1 MAVMKRD
8 SILNIFLTVSV
19 LICLCHGRYVN
30 VPQSVTAVK
39 GSCVTLPCST
49 SSHSHVIWYQYVSGR
64 DPIVY
69 STNYG
74 DITDHFRGRTS
85 APGSSSQGDCSLR
98 IYRVRQGD
106 NSEKLYP
113 WIQPDTGNDYHLVQI
128 YIVNPENPHISIDNQ
143 QVEGK
148 LFSATCSIRHSCPS
162 SPPPVEWI
170 GLSTVSNSEPT
181 TKEQGGLWT
190 TVFQAKF
197 KPSLQDHE
205 KYLRC
210 QSIFSSQT
218 TYSNAATVFFT
229 DAPSDVRI
237 QAEGNSVVE
246 GGSLSLKCSA
256 TSRPPPSHYEWSVS
270 QMDTTVKYS
279 GKEHRYTLKNIQ
291 RETSVS
297 CTVFNSVGQGQS
309 EQLKLNVHYAPS
321 DVRIQAEGNNVVE
334 GGSLSLKCS
343 ATSRPP
349 PSRYEWSVSQMNTTV
364 NYSGTEHRY
373 TLKNI
378 QRETSVSCTVFN
390 SVGEGQSE
398 QLKLNVHYAPS
409 DVRIQAE
416 GNSVV
421 EGGSLS
427 LTCSAASRPPPSRY
441 EWSVSQMNTTVKKSG
456 AEHRYTFK
464 NILRETSVSCTVFN
478 SVGRGQSEQ
487 LKLNVHCKLLLLLFC
502 L

>member
-1 MAVMKRD
+1 
-8 SILNIFLTVSV
+8 LNPFFFFFTVSV

-106 NSEKLYP
+106 NSKF
-113 WIQPDTGNDYHLVQI
+113 LVCFYLGGGKYSHNKQNKVI
-128 YIVNPENPHISIDNQ
+128 FSVVRSVNPENPHISIDNQ

-210 QSIFSSQT
+210 
-218 TYSNAATVFFT
+218 
-229 DAPSDVRI
+229 
-237 QAEGNSVVE
+237 
-246 GGSLSLKCSA
+246 
-256 TSRPPPSHYEWSVS
+256 
-270 QMDTTVKYS
+270 
-279 GKEHRYTLKNIQ
+279 
-291 RETSVS
+291 
-297 CTVFNSVGQGQS
+297 
-309 EQLKLNVHYAPS
+309 
-321 DVRIQAEGNNVVE
+321 
-334 GGSLSLKCS
+334 
-343 ATSRPP
+343 
-349 PSRYEWSVSQMNTTV
+349 
-364 NYSGTEHRY
+364 
-373 TLKNI
+373 
-378 QRETSVSCTVFN
+378 
-390 SVGEGQSE
+390 
-398 QLKLNVHYAPS
+398 
-409 DVRIQAE
+409 
-416 GNSVV
+416 
-421 EGGSLS
+421 
-427 LTCSAASRPPPSRY
+427 
-441 EWSVSQMNTTVKKSG
+441 
-456 AEHRYTFK
+456 
-464 NILRETSVSCTVFN
+464 
-478 SVGRGQSEQ
+478 
-487 LKLNVHCKLLLLLFC
+487 
-502 L
+502 

>member
-218 TYSNAATVFFT
+218 TYSNAATSYVSKPVYHQNYKKTYNLLILKIRKSQCMIFFINLF
-229 DAPSDVRI
+229 V
-237 QAEGNSVVE
+237 
-246 GGSLSLKCSA
+246 
-256 TSRPPPSHYEWSVS
+256 
-270 QMDTTVKYS
+270 
-279 GKEHRYTLKNIQ
+279 
-291 RETSVS
+291 
-297 CTVFNSVGQGQS
+297 
-309 EQLKLNVHYAPS
+309 
-321 DVRIQAEGNNVVE
+321 
-334 GGSLSLKCS
+334 
-343 ATSRPP
+343 
-349 PSRYEWSVSQMNTTV
+349 
-364 NYSGTEHRY
+364 
-373 TLKNI
+373 
-378 QRETSVSCTVFN
+378 
-390 SVGEGQSE
+390 
-398 QLKLNVHYAPS
+398 
-409 DVRIQAE
+409 
-416 GNSVV
+416 
-421 EGGSLS
+421 
-427 LTCSAASRPPPSRY
+427 
-441 EWSVSQMNTTVKKSG
+441 
-456 AEHRYTFK
+456 
-464 NILRETSVSCTVFN
+464 
-478 SVGRGQSEQ
+478 
-487 LKLNVHCKLLLLLFC
+487 LLLQNKYLNTCQSAKIVALKYLFVC